1 MKRRLNLTTTLARG
15 WFPAALILL
24 LLFALPA
31 LVLLAIHL
39 FGQETEVNQW
49 LQKHFNVSYHLPIP
63 WWAGLLLLLIPPL
76 LVLLYFLKLKRKPL
90 HVPSTFLWKKSV
102 EDLHVNSLFQWL
114 RENVLLL
121 LQLLTLLALVYTLLA
136 FQLHGVKGEGEH
148 YIILIDNSASM
159 AATDAAP
166 SRLHEAK
173 KMALAE
179 IDSHGD
185 NDAGMVIKF
194 SSSAEILQSYTSDK
208 GLLRAAVDRIEQTQR
223 TTQIEEAL
231 SFADSLANPHNS
243 TEEAVVKPDDVEPG
257 KERSYAPPEGMP
269 TVLHLFSDGGFDDVP
284 KFSLGNLSIQYHA
297 VGVPGP
303 KNVDNVGIVTLSASR
318 NEKDPSTLEVLV
330 GVNNYGPEEKTA
342 IVRLEVIVNGEVQ
355 GEFHETANLPER
367 KPKPAAPEA
376 HADKAAPGDSAATDR
391 PGEGFV
397 TFSGARHRVLKNLDD
412 QSSVVLH
419 AQLADHHDQ
428 FPLDDE
434 AWLVIGVMRRARVLI
449 VGDPNPALLAF
460 FENNPAA
467 RKIATTT
474 YLSPDDLKNDA
485 KYRKPALNGD
495 YDLVIFDRCAPAKQ
509 EDLPLANT
517 YFIDSVPPPWKR
529 SDMPPLENPDIR
541 GRLKEHPLFRY
552 VPSVQ
557 EIGLTEA
564 FRFDLKDPRVPPRT
578 PKLIETDKETAVL
591 FTLSRQSFTDLVMT
605 FPILNDKGEWTT
617 TWPVKLG
624 FPLFLTNVVYV
635 LGNVNDGTSDPIV
648 RPGDVKPLRPDRAVK
663 RIEVED
669 PDGKTHTLA
678 RGARADFLFGETDKV
693 GVYKVKWDGQEQ
705 YGFAVNLLDARE
717 SNLEPRTDIDIGEER
732 FASGETHSPPREIW
746 KWVALA
752 ALLLLLLEWY
762 IYNRRVYV

>member
-1 MKRRLNLTTTLARG
+1 MKRNPTLTTVLTRA
-15 WFPAALILL
+15 WFPAALIVLL
-24 LLFALPA
+24 LLALPG

-39 FGQETEVNQW
+39 FGQETQVNEW
-49 LQKHFNVSYHLPIP
+49 LQKNFNVSYHLPIP
-63 WWAGLLLLLIPPL
+63 WWAGLLLLLTPPL

-90 HVPSTFLWKKSV
+90 HVPSTFLWKKSI

-136 FQLHGVKGEGEH
+136 FQLHGVKGEGQH

-159 AATDAAP
+159 AATDVAP

-173 KMALAE
+173 KQALAE

-185 NDAGMVIKF
+185 NDVGMVIKF

-208 GLLRAAVDRIEQTQR
+208 GLLRAAVDRIEQTQH
-223 TTQIEEAL
+223 TTQIDEAL

-257 KERSYAPPEGMP
+257 KERSYAPAEGIP
-269 TVLHLFSDGGFDDVP
+269 TVLHLFSDGGFAEVP

-297 VGVPGP
+297 IGVEGAE
-303 KNVDNVGIVTLSASR
+303 NVDNVGIVTLSASR
-318 NEKDPSTLEVLV
+318 NDKDPRVLEVLA
-330 GVNNYGPEEKTA
+330 GIHNYRPKESLA
-342 IVRLEVIVNGEVQ
+342 IVRLEVLVNGEQQ
-355 GEFHETANLPER
+355 GEPLREAVVLPAREAR
-367 KPKPAAPEA
+367 PTTKEGEGEKGPA
-376 HADKAAPGDSAATDR
+376 KGDAATDR

-397 TFSGARHRVLKNLDD
+397 TFKINNLDD
-412 QSSVVLH
+412 QTSVVLH
-419 AQLADHHDQ
+419 AQLADHRDQ

-434 AWLVIGVMRRARVLI
+434 AWLVIGVIRKARVLI
-449 VGDPNPALLAF
+449 VGAPNPALSAF

-467 RKIATTT
+467 RKIATAN
-474 YLSPDDLKNDA
+474 YLSPQDLKDDA
-485 KYRKPALNGD
+485 KYRQPVLKGE
-495 YDLVIFDRCAPAKQ
+495 YDLVIFDRCAPVKQ
-509 EDLPLANT
+509 EDLPQANT
-517 YFIDSVPPPWKR
+517 WFIDSVPPPWKR
-529 SDMPPLENPDIR
+529 SDMAPLDNPDIR
-541 GRLKEHPLFRY
+541 GRLKDHPLFRY

-578 PKLIETDKETAVL
+578 PRLIETDRETAVL

-635 LGNVNDGTSDPIV
+635 LGNVNDGTNDPIV
-648 RPGDVKPLRPDRAVK
+648 RPGDVKPIRPDRALK
-663 RIEVED
+663 EIEVED
-669 PDGKTHTLA
+669 PDGKTKTLT
-678 RGARADFLFGETDKV
+678 RGTRAEFLFGETNKV

-705 YGFAVNLLDARE
+705 YGFAVNLLDSRE
-717 SNLEPRTDIDIGEER
+717 SNLEPRPAIDIGEER
-732 FASGETHSPPREIW
+732 IAAGETHSAPREIW
-746 KWVALA
+746 KWVALG

>member
-1 MKRRLNLTTTLARG
+1 MKRSHLKTALARA
-15 WFPAALILL
+15 WFPAALIVLL
-24 LLFALPA
+24 LLALPG

-39 FGQETEVNQW
+39 FGQETAVNQW
-49 LQKHFNVSYHLPIP
+49 LQENFKVSYHLPIP

-90 HVPSTFLWKKSV
+90 HVPSTFLWKKSI

-159 AATDAAP
+159 AATDVAP

-173 KMALAE
+173 KLALAE

-185 NDAGMVIKF
+185 SDVGMVIKF

-208 GLLRAAVDRIEQTQR
+208 GLLRAAVNRIEQTQR

-243 TEEAVVKPDDVEPG
+243 TEEAVVRPDDVEPG
-257 KERSYAPPEGMP
+257 KERSYAPPEGIS
-269 TVLHLFSDGGFDDVP
+269 TVLHLFSDGGFADVP
-284 KFSLGNLSIQYHA
+284 KFSLGNLSLQYHA
-297 VGVPGP
+297 VGVEGP
-303 KNVDNVGIVTLSASR
+303 ENVDNVGIVTLSASR
-318 NEKDPSTLEVLV
+318 NETDPNTLEVLV
-330 GVNNYGPEEKTA
+330 GVNNYRAKETLA

-355 GEFHETANLPER
+355 GEPLRETVVLPARE
-367 KPKPAAPEA
+367 PKPATPEA
-376 HADKAAPGDSAATDR
+376 AAERAAPGQSAATDR
-391 PGEGFV
+391 PGEGFA
-397 TFSGARHRVLKNLDD
+397 TFKLKILDD
-412 QSSVVLH
+412 QTTVVLH
-419 AQLADHHDQ
+419 AQLAEHSDH

-434 AWLVIGVMRRARVLI
+434 AWLVIGVVRRARVLI
-449 VGDPNPALLAF
+449 VGGDNPALSAF
-460 FENNPAA
+460 FKNNAAA
-467 RKIATTT
+467 RKIATVT
-474 YLSPDDLKNDA
+474 YLSPADLKDDG
-485 KYRKPALNGD
+485 KYRKPALNGE

-529 SDMPPLENPDIR
+529 SEMPPMENPDIR
-541 GRLKEHPLFRY
+541 GRLRDNPLFRY

-635 LGNVNDGTSDPIV
+635 LGNVNDGTSDRTV
-648 RPGDVKPLRPDRAVK
+648 RPGDVKPLRPDRALK
-663 RIEVED
+663 KIEVED
-669 PDGKTHTLA
+669 PDGKSHTLT
-678 RGARADFLFGETDKV
+678 RGNRAEFLFGETNKV
-693 GVYKVKWDGQEQ
+693 GVYRVKWDGEEQ

-717 SNLEPRTDIDIGEER
+717 SNLEPRPEIDIGEER
-732 FASGETHSPPREIW
+732 ITSGETHGAPREIW
-746 KWVALA
+746 KWIALG